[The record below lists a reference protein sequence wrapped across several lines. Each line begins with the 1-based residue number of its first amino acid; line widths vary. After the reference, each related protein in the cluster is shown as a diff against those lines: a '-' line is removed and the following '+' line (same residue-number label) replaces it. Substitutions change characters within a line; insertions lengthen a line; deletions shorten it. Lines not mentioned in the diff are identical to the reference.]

1 MPVRSHPL
9 IDHVVYSLLALVTV
23 AAVTYLDF
31 HLLDVNNSTAAF
43 SYLLVVLGFATRAGI
58 EASVTA
64 SLASVFCYNFFFL
77 PPVGSLNVADPQ
89 NWVALIAFLVTA
101 VTASHL
107 SAQARKQA
115 QEAGAGRREMSKLYE
130 FSRALML
137 GDSERKLAGQ
147 IAQQIASVFQAPS
160 VAFYSISEDK
170 VYHAGPVEPLLE
182 SHSST
187 EVSAILRV
195 VAKGGEVPNASA
207 RFSAVSLG
215 GRALGSLGVA
225 GTQVSDAALSAIC
238 QLAAIAMERAR
249 VQEAVNRT
257 EFTRQNERLKSTLLD
272 ALAHEFKTPLTS
284 IKAAISTVLSQR
296 SHDEVE
302 NELLTI
308 VEEEADRLT
317 ELVTESIK
325 IARIGAGNI
334 QLQRQ
339 PFAVTELVSAALGK
353 LKNLCDGRTIRV
365 SLPEGLAE
373 VDADPDLA
381 ELVLRQLLVNAL
393 KYSPSSAAIQVSA
406 EERDGWIA
414 IQVADNGPGIPE
426 VEQASVFE
434 KFYRGQADRQR
445 TTGTGM
451 GLTIAREIVQAH
463 GGEIWLES
471 GPGKGARFSFTLP
484 RVLATGEMTE

>member
-1 MPVRSHPL
+1 
-9 IDHVVYSLLALVTV
+9 
-23 AAVTYLDF
+23 
-31 HLLDVNNSTAAF
+31 
-43 SYLLVVLGFATRAGI
+43 
-58 EASVTA
+58 
-64 SLASVFCYNFFFL
+64 
-77 PPVGSLNVADPQ
+77 
-89 NWVALIAFLVTA
+89 
-101 VTASHL
+101 
-107 SAQARKQA
+107 
-115 QEAGAGRREMSKLYE
+115 
-130 FSRALML
+130 
-137 GDSERKLAGQ
+137 
-147 IAQQIASVFQAPS
+147 
-160 VAFYSISEDK
+160 
-170 VYHAGPVEPLLE
+170 
-182 SHSST
+182 
-187 EVSAILRV
+187 
-195 VAKGGEVPNASA
+195 
-207 RFSAVSLG
+207 VSLG